1 MPGAMLAEKI
11 GWSGFDLLGLFDCE
25 PPYPKPEAISFERA
39 TASYAAIDLDPPQ
52 YDDDGRD
59 ERGQH

>member
-1 MPGAMLAEKI
+1 MLAGKT
-11 GWSGFDLLGLFDCE
+11 GWFGLPGLFDCE
-25 PPYPKPEAISFERA
+25 PPYPKPEAISFERDPL

-52 YDDDGRD
+52 YDNDGRD